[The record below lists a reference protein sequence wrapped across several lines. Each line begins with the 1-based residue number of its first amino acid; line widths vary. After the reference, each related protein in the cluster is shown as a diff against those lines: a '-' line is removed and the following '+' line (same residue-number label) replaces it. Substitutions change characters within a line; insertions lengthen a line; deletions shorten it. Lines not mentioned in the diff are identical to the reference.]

1 VCGGLRQVIAIRESR
16 AEQAAAP
23 SREEELNCTMTL
35 FIVVLP
41 LRLTS
46 AQLDLHRMLAE
57 WLDDPQRQ
65 PAAAASESACEFES
79 SEECHLDLQR
89 LSTLRRTMA
98 NGLQDKDSYEQ
109 GVALLPTLHEYY
121 ACLIECE
128 NKGFPKWSSAV
139 SDEDHDH
146 DTGRAAS
153 SSSSHLQLEWES
165 ALSNDLQVYSN
176 LTWERANL
184 LWNLVTLEAYQASR
198 QPQTTKI
205 GWSKAAQ
212 HFQNAACLVQELQ
225 GLHIISNIT
234 MEEEANANQQHDHR
248 HHHHHR
254 PPEHESLVD
263 FSRPFLGLWQALL
276 VAQSQRCV
284 YESLACAPRPRHLL
298 LAKLAAAAVPLY
310 NDCESLA
317 NANTDHHDAHANHG
331 PSLSLQD
338 HVPSL
343 ISNWSD
349 YVRAYGIWMS
359 SQAEFHQAC
368 LHKEKKQYG
377 DELARLDL
385 AFRFAHLA
393 CDFLESA
400 EPLMALQSLHPIVD
414 VRVQQLQ
421 QRLHDAQQENA
432 DMHKQTV
439 PHRQQVP
446 EIRGEK
452 LVNVQQGLKDKFWMP
467 LQEPMFTQVTASSLS
482 SSPNPNNVRRYA
494 DLFVSEMDK
503 LVFQMACVAEER
515 TESARKALAVVNLPH
530 SLTAYRQEQSGGGI
544 PQDLWER
551 VQAMQRDRRIS
562 LLQQDLWGLRD
573 VAEQA
578 RTTYARIQSQLDFDL
593 ESDRLFRDQDNN
605 HHHNNNNSN
614 SPGGS
619 YFEGHDAEEVQ
630 KTFRQSLANYDRL
643 LVTAQEG
650 DGVLLR
656 RLEILDTN
664 PKYKL
669 LQFQKSQ
676 LDRLLPGANAS
687 SGPAIDTSHLSRLLV
702 ELSSLFHEREV
713 LLNTIRE
720 EVKSFDIELTLTQQ
734 VDPRAVHADQEYR
747 NALTYA
753 QKSFDGIVYEMQ
765 NNIEQQT
772 GLVDTILQENES
784 FMHARE
790 NSPSSSSQQHTAS
803 ADSCIV
809 MIEDAMEEIEQLS
822 KHLKEGKDF
831 YDVVIPKLDKLKQQV
846 GDVSARLTVE
856 RLEYDDNANRNRQ
869 EESDAMMARRMSNH
883 NGGGGGGRSPSPDA
897 APRDAGE
904 GGRSSEQHQQHHQQ
918 QHHQQQHQQHQHQQ
932 QHQGAHNTMSNS
944 QHTRGSSQPGFA
956 QIFHGE
962 PQVRVDDEKVA
973 TLVTMEFDPAKVVAA
988 LAKYDNNM
996 DEALN
1001 ELLSG

>member
-1 VCGGLRQVIAIRESR
+1 
-16 AEQAAAP
+16 
-23 SREEELNCTMTL
+23 MTL
-35 FIVVLP
+35 LIVVLP

-46 AQLDLHRMLAE
+46 AQLDLHRMLAS
-57 WLDDPQRQ
+57 WLDDPQQQQQQQQQ
-65 PAAAASESACEFES
+65 PDSHSQQVCAFGS
-79 SEECHLDLQR
+79 SEECPHDLQR
-89 LSTLRRTMA
+89 LSTLRRTLA
-98 NGLQDKDSYEQ
+98 DGLQEKDSYDE

-121 ACLIECE
+121 ACLLECE
-128 NKGFPKWSSAV
+128 SRGFPKWSI
-139 SDEDHDH
+139 SDADHDH
-146 DTGRAAS
+146 DHDQDDTGKATS
-153 SSSSHLQLEWES
+153 SSSSSPLQLEWES

-184 LWNLVTLEAYQASR
+184 LWNLVTLEAYQASQ

-225 GLHIISNIT
+225 GLQMS
-234 MEEEANANQQHDHR
+234 EAQHEQD
-248 HHHHHR
+248 
-254 PPEHESLVD
+254 LVD
-263 FSRPFLGLWQALL
+263 FSRPFLSLWQALL

-310 NDCESLA
+310 NNCESLA
-317 NANTDHHDAHANHG
+317 CGDKGNGNGNGNDAQG
-331 PSLSLQD
+331 SSLLQD

-343 ISNWSD
+343 ASHWSD

-385 AFRFAHLA
+385 ACRFAHLA

-400 EPLMALQSLHPIVD
+400 PLIALQSLHPIVD
-414 VRVQQLQ
+414 DQYHRLQ
-421 QRLHDAQQENA
+421 QRLHDAQQEN
-432 DMHKQTV
+432 DDTHKQAV
-439 PHRQQVP
+439 PHRQEVP

-452 LVNVQQGLKDKFWMP
+452 LVNVEQGLKDKFWMP
-467 LQEPMFTQVTASSLS
+467 LQEPMFTQVTTMSTATSTSMPMSLSLSMS
-482 SSPNPNNVRRYA
+482 SSPNSTDPNVRRYA

-544 PQDLWER
+544 PEDLWQR
-551 VQAMQRDRRIS
+551 VQAMQRDRRIA

-578 RTTYARIQSQLDFDL
+578 RSTYARIHSQLDFDL
-593 ESDRLFRDQDNN
+593 ESDRLFRDQT
-605 HHHNNNNSN
+605 NSN
-614 SPGGS
+614 SNNSHPGS
-619 YFEGHDAEEVQ
+619 SFEGHDAEEVQ

-687 SGPAIDTSHLSRLLV
+687 SGPAIDTSRLSRLLV
-702 ELSSLFHEREV
+702 ELSSLFHQREV
-713 LLNTIRE
+713 LLNTIRQ
-720 EVKSFDIELTLTQQ
+720 EVKSFDITLTLTQQ
-734 VDPRAVHADQEYR
+734 VKIDPRAAHSHHADQEYR

-772 GLVDTILQENES
+772 ELVDTILQENES

-790 NSPSSSSQQHTAS
+790 TSPSSSSQHTAS

-831 YDVVIPKLDKLKQQV
+831 YDVVIPKLNKLKQQV

-856 RLEYDDNANRNRQ
+856 RLEYDDKTNRNRQ
-869 EESDAMMARRMSNH
+869 EEQDAKMARRISSSN
-883 NGGGGGGRSPSPDA
+883 NNTGGGGGRPSSSA
-897 APRDAGE
+897 ASPRDDADD
-904 GGRSSEQHQQHHQQ
+904 GRLSE
-918 QHHQQQHQQHQHQQ
+918 QQQHQQM
-932 QHQGAHNTMSNS
+932 GAHTGTASS
-944 QHTRGSSQPGFA
+944 QQPGFA
-956 QIFHGE
+956 QIRHGE

-973 TLVTMEFDPAKVVAA
+973 TLVAMEFDPAKVVAA

-996 DEALN
+996 DGALN
-1001 ELLSG
+1001 ELLSGF

>member
-1 VCGGLRQVIAIRESR
+1 
-16 AEQAAAP
+16 
-23 SREEELNCTMTL
+23 MTL
-35 FIVVLP
+35 SIVVLP

-46 AQLDLHRMLAE
+46 VQLDLQRMLAA
-57 WLDDPQRQ
+57 WLDSQQ
-65 PAAAASESACEFES
+65 QQQQSEFLS
-79 SEECHLDLQR
+79 SEECPHDLQR

-109 GVALLPTLHEYY
+109 GVELLPTLHEYY
-121 ACLIECE
+121 ACLLECE
-128 NKGFPKWSSAV
+128 KRGFPKY
-139 SDEDHDH
+139 DE
-146 DTGRAAS
+146 TGNVAS
-153 SSSSHLQLEWES
+153 SSSSSPLQLEWES
-165 ALSNDLQVYSN
+165 ALSNDLQVDSN

-184 LWNLVTLEAYQASR
+184 LWNFVTLEAYQASE
-198 QPQTTKI
+198 QPQDTKI

-225 GLHIISNIT
+225 GLHLV
-234 MEEEANANQQHDHR
+234 AGPQQEQD
-248 HHHHHR
+248 
-254 PPEHESLVD
+254 LVD
-263 FSRPFLGLWQALL
+263 FSRPFLALWQALL

-317 NANTDHHDAHANHG
+317 SADQNIDNDAHG
-331 PSLSLQD
+331 SSLLQD

-343 ISNWSD
+343 TSHWSD

-385 AFRFAHLA
+385 ACRFAHLA

-400 EPLMALQSLHPIVD
+400 PLAALQSLHPMVD
-414 VRVQQLQ
+414 DQLQQLQ

-432 DMHKQTV
+432 QTHKQTV
-439 PHRQQVP
+439 PHRVEVP

-452 LVNVQQGLKDKFWMP
+452 LVNVEQGLKDKFWMP
-467 LQEPMFTQVTASSLS
+467 LQEPMFTQINMSTATSSSLS
-482 SSPNPNNVRRYA
+482 ASPNSPDPNVRRYA

-515 TESARKALAVVNLPH
+515 TETARKALASVNLPH

-544 PQDLWER
+544 PEDLWER
-551 VQAMQRDRRIS
+551 VQAMQRDRRIA

-578 RTTYARIQSQLDFDL
+578 RSTYARIHSQLDFDL
-593 ESDRLFRDQDNN
+593 ESDRLFRDQT
-605 HHHNNNNSN
+605 NSN
-614 SPGGS
+614 SNHTSDPGS
-619 YFEGHDAEEVQ
+619 SFEGHDAEEVQ

-687 SGPAIDTSHLSRLLV
+687 SGPAIDTSSLSRLLV

-713 LLNTIRE
+713 LLNTIRQ
-720 EVKSFDIELTLTQQ
+720 EVKSFDITLTLTQQ
-734 VDPRAVHADQEYR
+734 VQVDPRSAHTHQADQEYR

-772 GLVDTILQENES
+772 ELVDTILHENEC
-784 FMHARE
+784 FLHAQDT
-790 NSPSSSSQQHTAS
+790 SPSSSSQHTAS

-856 RLEYDDNANRNRQ
+856 RLEYDDKANRNRQ
-869 EESDAMMARRMSNH
+869 EAQDAKMARRMSTN
-883 NGGGGGGRSPSPDA
+883 NSTSGGGGGASRSSTSSA
-897 APRDAGE
+897 ASTRDVPE
-904 GGRSSEQHQQHHQQ
+904 GGRSSEQQQRQQ
-918 QHHQQQHQQHQHQQ
+918 
-932 QHQGAHNTMSNS
+932 SS
-944 QHTRGSSQPGFA
+944 HTRSSQQPGFA
-956 QIFHGE
+956 QIRHGE

-973 TLVTMEFDPAKVVAA
+973 TLVAMEFDPAKVVAA